1 MGWRTVARE
10 DTSPR
15 HTALDARRSRWS
27 MFGVVATAFRQV
39 STPVA
44 REAHRSG
51 AVMTTVFRWVSLF
64 ETQEVS
70 RVAVMAAVCT
80 LALLASPTLA
90 HEGESH
96 GGPAVSS
103 VVRDAQHVLAATGD
117 VFEVVLKHPEHSDT
131 PKTLVRIWV
140 AETETNAPVS
150 GAQVELTLTGG
161 TVQKLSPRML
171 SAGVY
176 EAEALLEPETEWA
189 AVVTVTRGNDV
200 DVLALGTVHLEED
213 HDTSSATGATGS
225 WRWGAVGGAS
235 LLAVIGAWW
244 SSRRKKVRS

>member
-1 MGWRTVARE
+1 MLFNGMKV
-10 DTSPR
+10 
-15 HTALDARRSRWS
+15 RRVS
-27 MFGVVATAFRQV
+27 VVW
-39 STPVA
+39 
-44 REAHRSG
+44 
-51 AVMTTVFRWVSLF
+51 M
-64 ETQEVS
+64 
-70 RVAVMAAVCT
+70 C
-80 LALLASPTLA
+80 ALLAFPALA

-103 VVRDAQHVLAATGD
+103 GARDAQHVLAATGD
-117 VFEVVLKHPEHSDT
+117 VFEVVLKHPERSET

-150 GAQVELTLTGG
+150 GAQVELTLTGS

-171 SAGVY
+171 SAGAY

-235 LLAVIGAWW
+235 LLAVVGAWW
-244 SSRRKKVRS
+244 SARRKKVRT